1 MSIQYE
7 SIVGMPNSAE
17 LIHELVP
24 KIETRED
31 IILFIKSIFPVGSK
45 YKQSSR
51 TSGKTNDIYIYKSKD
66 SDLEITYRISKNPI
80 LKMTQD
86 NKIIVLGATNTV
98 KQQNLLEAINTKKNW
113 EIANINDLCPHIYK
127 TGYLEYNS
135 YLYPYMISEKM
146 DSDLHDYYTSG
157 PGASNI
163 ATGKLQES
171 DHEIAQQLISL
182 LDDITDK
189 LGLIC
194 FDIKPAN
201 CTINYKKGNIVV
213 KLIDWDGDWCEDY
226 SHVSK
231 ITLLK
236 DYLSILNII
245 VMAGHFY
252 YYLNWNI
259 FYTYF
264 STADT
269 YGRMVDKKKEALK
282 ALFCGKLKDKN
293 GKQSSFDFIQKHYF
307 KIQPSPAKPRSGQP
321 SPAQPSSG
329 QPSPA
334 QPSSGQPSPGQPKPA
349 LVDNVGSKVS
359 CEDAFEKIFKNVH
372 FLNKNTKAIKEN
384 IGGKKKINV
393 KSKKP
398 IKKHKKT
405 SKKHKKNI

>member
-17 LIHELVP
+17 LMKELVP

-31 IILFIKSIFPVGSK
+31 IILFIKSVFPVGSK
-45 YKQSSR
+45 YKQISR
-51 TSGKTNDIYIYKSKD
+51 TSGNNNDIYIYKSND
-66 SDLEITYRISKNPI
+66 SDLEIVYRISKRPI

-86 NKIIVLGATNTV
+86 NKIDVLGKTITI
-98 KQQNLLEAINTKKNW
+98 KQENLLEAINTKKNW

-127 TGYLEYNS
+127 TGYLQYNS
-135 YLYPYMISEKM
+135 YLYHYMISEKM
-146 DSDLHDYYTSG
+146 YSDLHDYYTNG
-157 PGASNI
+157 PGAYNI
-163 ATGKLQES
+163 TTGKLQES

-182 LDDITDK
+182 LYDTTDK

-201 CTINYKKGNIVV
+201 CMINYKKGTIVV
-213 KLIDWDGDWCEDY
+213 KLIDWDGDWCQDY

-231 ITLLK
+231 NNFLQ
-236 DYLSILNII
+236 DYISILNII

-269 YGRMVDKKKEALK
+269 YGRMVDEKKEALK

-293 GKQSSFDFIQKHYF
+293 GKQSSFDFFRKHYF
-307 KIQPSPAKPRSGQP
+307 KM
-321 SPAQPSSG
+321 
-329 QPSPA
+329 
-334 QPSSGQPSPGQPKPA
+334 
-349 LVDNVGSKVS
+349 VDNVNSNVS
-359 CEDAFEKIFKNVH
+359 CEDAFEKIFQNAH
-372 FLNKNTKAIKEN
+372 FLNKNTKAVNKNTKAIKEN
-384 IGGKKKINV
+384 IGGKKKRNV
-393 KSKKP
+393 KSNKHKKTS
-398 IKKHKKT
+398 KKHKKT
-405 SKKHKKNI
+405 SKKHKKTSKKHI